1 MPRDRPNQQNTA
13 IQKNGGTHMDL
24 EHEKRLTEVE
34 QRAKSNSHRIGKLEG
49 ITEEIH
55 ELNKTMVLLC
65 ERMKTTSDNVE
76 ELSQKMDEIEKEPS
90 EIQKSFKKEFVKAL
104 ATSLGS
110 AVFAG
115 IIYFI
120 ASGGF

>member
-1 MPRDRPNQQNTA
+1 
-13 IQKNGGTHMDL
+13 MDL

-34 QRAKSNSHRIGKLEG
+34 QRAKSNSHRIEKLEG

-55 ELNKTMVLLC
+55 ELSKTMALLC
-65 ERMKTTSDNVE
+65 EQMKTTSDNVE

-90 EIQKSFKKEFVKAL
+90 EIHKAFKKQFVKPFG
-104 ATSLGS
+104 TSLGYAYF
-110 AVFAG
+110 AV